1 LWLIDETVFDYSRM
15 QHVLKER
22 IAMFGG
28 PPSFSDYAIVE
39 KRKVYGNRA
48 FIALKFSKLEQ
59 EAFLLWVHV
68 RY

>member
-1 LWLIDETVFDYSRM
+1 M